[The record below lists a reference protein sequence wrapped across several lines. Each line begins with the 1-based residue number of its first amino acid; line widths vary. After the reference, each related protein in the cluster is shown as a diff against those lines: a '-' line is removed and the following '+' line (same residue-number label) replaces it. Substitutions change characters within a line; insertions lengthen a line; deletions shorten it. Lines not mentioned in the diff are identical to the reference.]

1 MVTLGIGILILILD
15 LGQPLRVWRLFITS
29 NMRSPVVWGV
39 WFLNI
44 FLVLNFFYN
53 ALMFIG
59 KNDEAKKVAYI
70 GSPFAVLAA
79 TYTAMLLAHSPAK
92 VLWHT
97 SLLPVLFLNG
107 AIISGIALVMLV
119 SVRQQDI
126 QLISKLGKFVAWLI
140 IFELGMTLAEVIIL
154 YTGGTESI
162 AAARSLFSGQI
173 GFLFL
178 GVEIVLGSVIPVVIL
193 MRNKASVFTQ
203 ALASLLILIGIFTM
217 RYVIV
222 IGGQLIS

>member
-1 MVTLGIGILILILD
+1 
-15 LGQPLRVWRLFITS
+15 
-29 NMRSPVVWGV
+29 
-39 WFLNI
+39 
-44 FLVLNFFYN
+44 
-53 ALMFIG
+53 
-59 KNDEAKKVAYI
+59 
-70 GSPFAVLAA
+70 
-79 TYTAMLLAHSPAK
+79 
-92 VLWHT
+92 
-97 SLLPVLFLNG
+97 
-107 AIISGIALVMLV
+107 MLV

-126 QLISKLGKFVAWLI
+126 QLFSKLGKFVAWLI
-140 IFELGMTLAEVIIL
+140 VFEMGMTLAEVIIL

-203 ALASLLILIGIFTM
+203 ALASLLILIGIFAM